1 LERALKITHIGPD
14 SQFLKL
20 ASELFESIAPG
31 ANEYI
36 VITDSG
42 EGPLRF
48 PIRHGRVRI
57 VAWPILRA
65 ARILF
70 DVHGS
75 DMIIAHSMTL
85 HAAVAFGSARPK
97 TIKVWSGWGF
107 DYYGNDE
114 SPDAGLLGTATL
126 ALSASLA
133 NARDIQESIVF
144 FRRRFTGKMSRRLI
158 HNAAARA
165 DYFSAPIPE
174 DLSVFKGR
182 FPEFHGH
189 YSQLNYAN
197 VGDTFA
203 GARRLEGGENILVGN
218 SASFSNN
225 HLEIFDQL
233 ADLDIPGRKIVVPLS
248 YGNPEYRDEIVAR
261 GRRLFGEAFTPLI
274 DMLSL
279 EEYLSVVASCN
290 VVIMNHKRQ
299 QALGNIGAALYHGA
313 HLFLDEASTTVDFF
327 RSRGA
332 FIHTTNELKADGLP
346 SEPLPAAA
354 VATNRRVLEAFW
366 GSEQV
371 VRNAETL
378 IGQLNR

>member
-1 LERALKITHIGPD
+1 
-14 SQFLKL
+14 
-20 ASELFESIAPG
+20 
-31 ANEYI
+31 
-36 VITDSG
+36 
-42 EGPLRF
+42 
-48 PIRHGRVRI
+48 
-57 VAWPILRA
+57 
-65 ARILF
+65 
-70 DVHGS
+70 
-75 DMIIAHSMTL
+75 
-85 HAAVAFGSARPK
+85 
-97 TIKVWSGWGF
+97 
-107 DYYGNDE
+107 
-114 SPDAGLLGTATL
+114 
-126 ALSASLA
+126 LSASLA
-133 NARDIQESIVF
+133 NAHATPESLVAF
-144 FRRRFTGKMSRRLI
+144 KKRFMGKVARRLI
-158 HNAAARA
+158 HNAAGRA

-189 YSQLNYAN
+189 YSQLNYGNA
-197 VGDTFA
+197 GDTFA

-225 HLEIFDQL
+225 HLEIFGQL
-233 ADLDIPGRKIVVPLS
+233 ADLDISGRKIVVPLS

-313 HLFLDEASTTVDFF
+313 HLFLDEANTTVDFF

-332 FIHTTNELKADGLP
+332 FIYTTKELKADDLP
-346 SEPLPAAA
+346 RDPLPAAA
-354 VATNRRVLEAFW
+354 VATNRRVLETFW

-371 VRNAETL
+371 VRNAEAL